1 MNTSSSPI
9 LKDLHAVITYAAERY
24 RNEFIWQDI
33 KLNDTFKATFRSYL
47 QGKNST
53 IQYLEHTSVI
63 TTKQGQNLYVANQW
77 FAIASYMVDF
87 CTELL
92 TYREYIIKICNLM
105 RVDAKEFALNMKL
118 QNFSAHDKSHFL
130 QAAVEILENNFPGYE
145 DIDKVALYLWI
156 FVSDYSWWSG
166 SKTVDRHDF
175 YISPVLNK
183 LNVVNASHEYVA
195 EIILS
200 YATDLHLRQS
210 VENLD
215 LFTVGAKSKDY
226 EISALEQKS
235 YEEAE
240 EVIIDTVTQSSMK
253 LSISISAASLERFN
267 ACR

>member
-105 RVDAKEFALNMKL
+105 RVEHEIAEF
-118 QNFSAHDKSHFL
+118 FSS
-130 QAAVEILENNFPGYE
+130 
-145 DIDKVALYLWI
+145 
-156 FVSDYSWWSG
+156 
-166 SKTVDRHDF
+166 R
-175 YISPVLNK
+175 
-183 LNVVNASHEYVA
+183 
-195 EIILS
+195 
-200 YATDLHLRQS
+200 
-210 VENLD
+210 
-215 LFTVGAKSKDY
+215 
-226 EISALEQKS
+226 
-235 YEEAE
+235 
-240 EVIIDTVTQSSMK
+240 
-253 LSISISAASLERFN
+253 
-267 ACR
+267 